1 MSLIPESAKRDLAE
15 SDARKAKARETATA
29 DGFRRSFTSQFA
41 REIEMI
47 RVGAVVKETVAD
59 HLRSQGL
66 PVRDAADE
74 TRPYSLELPSGKPI
88 PTAAA
93 ARRHLQWSRF
103 TRFVRRFFMAFR
115 DAWSVLTVHI
125 KDAWKGW

>member
-66 PVRDAADE
+66 PVRDPDDE
-74 TRPYSLELPSGKPI
+74 RRPYSLALPSGKSI
-88 PTAAA
+88 PTAAQSRRKLER
-93 ARRHLQWSRF
+93 ARLI
-103 TRFVRRFFMAFR
+103 RFVRAVIAAFPRAFHGIVR
-115 DAWSVLTVHI
+115 DI
-125 KDAWKGW
+125 KSAWKGW